1 MKLNEQIREHRKKVG
16 LTQEQV
22 ANYLGV
28 STPAVN
34 KWESGSTYPDVT
46 LLAPL
51 ARLLQIDLNT
61 LFTFHETLSKKEIGQ
76 FCNEVEEVANTMGFQ
91 AGFSAA
97 TAKLQ
102 EYPTCDLLRYSMAL
116 LLEGT
121 LARTSLSSE
130 ERAEYECQ
138 LMVWYERAANSKDEE
153 TREAAISILVNKYLA
168 FGKTEKAQELIALLP
183 DKRTVDKQM
192 LKINVLM
199 KQEQYE
205 EAAALAEMKIFS
217 DIATIQN
224 YFIKLVDIDLLLGET
239 DSAACVSEIS
249 QKMAS
254 LFGFWE
260 YNGYV
265 CPLQVALASKNVAK
279 SIELIKR
286 MLNAA
291 LTPIKSPAMF
301 QHLPTKPADDTL
313 GSQVIAL
320 MFHQLETDNECEF
333 LRSDPD
339 FQALMGEYRKRF
351 PQKEGMS

>member
-34 KWESGSTYPDVT
+34 KWESGSTYPDIT
-46 LLAPL
+46 LLTPL
-51 ARLLQIDLNT
+51 ARLLEIDLNT

-76 FCNEVEEVANTMGFQ
+76 FCNEVEEVATAMGFQ

-116 LLEGT
+116 LLEGILTRT
-121 LARTSLSSE
+121 LLSSE
-130 ERAEYECQ
+130 EQAEYERQ
-138 LMVWYERAANSKDEE
+138 IMVWYEQAANSKDEE
-153 TREAAISILVNKYLA
+153 TKEAAISILVNKYLA
-168 FGKTEKAQELIALLP
+168 CGKMEKAQGLIALLP

-192 LKINVLM
+192 LQINVLI
-199 KQEQYE
+199 KQERYE

-217 DIATIQN
+217 DLATIQN

-239 DSAACVSEIS
+239 GSAACVSDIS

-265 CPLQVALASKNVAK
+265 CPLQVALASKDVDK
-279 SIELIKR
+279 SIEIIKM

-301 QHLPTKPADDTL
+301 QHLPSKPADDTL
-313 GSQVIAL
+313 GSRVVAL
-320 MFHQLETDNECEF
+320 MLHQLETDNKCEF

-339 FQALMGEYRKRF
+339 FQALIDEYRKRF
-351 PQKEGMS
+351 PQKGDIT

>member
-51 ARLLQIDLNT
+51 ARLLEIDLNT
-61 LFTFHETLSKKEIGQ
+61 LFTFHESLSKKEIGQ

-168 FGKTEKAQELIALLP
+168 LSLIH
-183 DKRTVDKQM
+183 
-192 LKINVLM
+192 I
-199 KQEQYE
+199 
-205 EAAALAEMKIFS
+205 
-217 DIATIQN
+217 
-224 YFIKLVDIDLLLGET
+224 
-239 DSAACVSEIS
+239 
-249 QKMAS
+249 
-254 LFGFWE
+254 
-260 YNGYV
+260 
-265 CPLQVALASKNVAK
+265 
-279 SIELIKR
+279 
-286 MLNAA
+286 
-291 LTPIKSPAMF
+291 
-301 QHLPTKPADDTL
+301 
-313 GSQVIAL
+313 
-320 MFHQLETDNECEF
+320 
-333 LRSDPD
+333 
-339 FQALMGEYRKRF
+339 
-351 PQKEGMS
+351 

>member
-22 ANYLGV
+22 ANSLGV
-28 STPAVN
+28 SAPAVN
-34 KWESGSTYPDVT
+34 KWENGSTYPDIT

-51 ARLLQIDLNT
+51 ARLLEIDLNT
-61 LFTFHETLSKKEIGQ
+61 LFTFHESLSKKEIGR
-76 FCNEVEEVANTMGFQ
+76 FCNEVGEVANTMGFQ

-121 LARTSLSSE
+121 LARASLSSE
-130 ERAEYECQ
+130 ERAEYERR
-138 LMVWYERAANSKDEE
+138 LMVWYEQAANSKDEE
-153 TREAAISILVNKYLA
+153 TKEAAISILANKYLA
-168 FGKTEKAQELIALLP
+168 CGKTEKAQELIALLP

-199 KQEQYE
+199 KQERYE

-217 DIATIQN
+217 DIATIQS
-224 YFIKLVDIDLLLGET
+224 YFITLVDIDLLLDET

-265 CPLQVALASKNVAK
+265 CPLQIALASKDAAK
-279 SIELIKR
+279 SIELIKK

-301 QHLPTKPADDTL
+301 QHLPTKSADDTL
-313 GSQVIAL
+313 GSRVAAL
-320 MFHQLETDNECEF
+320 MLRQLETDNECEF

-339 FQALMGEYRKRF
+339 FQALMDEYRKRF
-351 PQKEGMS
+351 PQKEGVS

>member
-51 ARLLQIDLNT
+51 ARLLEIDLNT

-76 FCNEVEEVANTMGFQ
+76 FCNDVEEVANTMGFQ

-121 LARTSLSSE
+121 LMRSSLSTE
-130 ERAEYECQ
+130 EQAEYERQ
-138 LMVWYERAANSKDEE
+138 LMVWYEKTANSNDEE
-153 TREAAISILVNKYLA
+153 TKEAAISILVNKYLA

-192 LKINVLM
+192 LQINVLV
-199 KQEQYE
+199 KQERYE

-217 DIATIQN
+217 DVATMQN
-224 YFIKLVDIDLLLGET
+224 YFIKLVDIDLLLDET

-265 CPLQVALASKNVAK
+265 CPLQIALASKDVDQ
-279 SIELIKR
+279 SIEIITM

-291 LTPIKSPAMF
+291 LTPIKAPAMF
-301 QHLPTKPADDTL
+301 RHLPTKPTDDTL
-313 GSQVIAL
+313 GSRVVSL
-320 MFHQLETDNECEF
+320 MLHQLETDNECEF
-333 LRSDPD
+333 LRSDPA
-339 FQALMGEYRKRF
+339 FQILIDEYRKRF
-351 PQKEGMS
+351 PQTGDMS

>member
-34 KWESGSTYPDVT
+34 KWESGSTYPDIT

-51 ARLLQIDLNT
+51 ARLLEIDLNT

-76 FCNEVEEVANTMGFQ
+76 FCNDVEEVANTMGFQ

-121 LARTSLSSE
+121 LMRSSLSTE
-130 ERAEYECQ
+130 EQAEYERQ
-138 LMVWYERAANSKDEE
+138 LMVWYEKAANSNDEE
-153 TREAAISILVNKYLA
+153 TKEAAISILVNKYLA

-192 LKINVLM
+192 LQINVLM
-199 KQEQYE
+199 KQERYE

-217 DIATIQN
+217 DVATMQN
-224 YFIKLVDIDLLLGET
+224 YFIKLVDIDLLLDET

-265 CPLQVALASKNVAK
+265 CPLQMALASKDVDQ
-279 SIELIKR
+279 SIEIITM

-291 LTPIKSPAMF
+291 LTPIKAPAMF
-301 QHLPTKPADDTL
+301 RHLPTKPTDDTQMMDGL
-313 GSQVIAL
+313 AL
-320 MFHQLETDNECEF
+320 ILTDPTGREC
-333 LRSDPD
+333 LRILKL
-339 FQALMGEYRKRF
+339 AR
-351 PQKEGMS
+351 

>member
-1 MKLNEQIREHRKKVG
+1 M
-16 LTQEQV
+16 
-22 ANYLGV
+22 
-28 STPAVN
+28 
-34 KWESGSTYPDVT
+34 
-46 LLAPL
+46 
-51 ARLLQIDLNT
+51 
-61 LFTFHETLSKKEIGQ
+61 
-76 FCNEVEEVANTMGFQ
+76 ANTMGFQ

-97 TAKLQ
+97 TAKIQ

-121 LARTSLSSE
+121 LTRTSLSSE
-130 ERAEYECQ
+130 ERAEYERQ

-153 TREAAISILVNKYLA
+153 TKEAAISILANKYLA
-168 FGKTEKAQELIALLP
+168 CGRTDKAQELITLLP

-199 KQEQYE
+199 KQERYE

-224 YFIKLVDIDLLLGET
+224 YFIKLVDIDLLLDET
-239 DSAACVSEIS
+239 NYAACVSEIS

-265 CPLQVALASKNVAK
+265 CPLQVALASKDVAK

-313 GSQVIAL
+313 GSRVVAL
-320 MFHQLETDNECEF
+320 MLHQLETDNECEF

-339 FQALMGEYRKRF
+339 FQALMDEYRKRF

>member
-22 ANYLGV
+22 ANFLGV

-34 KWESGSTYPDVT
+34 KWESGSTYPDIT

-51 ARLLQIDLNT
+51 ARLLEIDLNT
-61 LFTFHETLSKKEIGQ
+61 LFTFHETLSKKEIGLL
-76 FCNEVEEVANTMGFQ
+76 CNEVEAVANTMGFR

-97 TAKLQ
+97 MAKLQ
-102 EYPTCDLLRYSMAL
+102 EYPTCDLLRYSIAL
-116 LLEGT
+116 LLEGILT
-121 LARTSLSSE
+121 RTSLSSE

-138 LMVWYERAANSKDEE
+138 LMVWYERAANSKEEE
-153 TREAAISILVNKYLA
+153 TREAAISILANKYIA
-168 FGKTEKAQELIALLP
+168 CGETEKAQELIALLP
-183 DKRTVDKQM
+183 DKRPIDKKILQ
-192 LKINVLM
+192 INVLM
-199 KQEQYE
+199 KQERYE
-205 EAAALAEMKIFS
+205 EAVALAEMKIFS

-239 DSAACVSEIS
+239 NSAARISEIS

-254 LFGFWE
+254 LFDLWE

-265 CPLQVALASKNVAK
+265 CPLQVALASKDAAK
-279 SIELIKR
+279 IIKIIKK

-291 LTPIKSPAMF
+291 LKPVKTPAMF
-301 QHLPTKPADDTL
+301 QHLPTKPVDDTF
-313 GSQVIAL
+313 GSRVVDEMLYQ
-320 MFHQLETDNECEF
+320 FETDNECEF

-339 FQALMGEYRKRF
+339 FQALMDEYRKRF
-351 PQKEGMS
+351 PPKGYVL